1 MRNVLRHLLLPTILV
16 LLVQSGAARAEEACP
31 QARVPPVAVPHSRI
45 ALDRN
50 QELVI
55 VALGSSSTV
64 GWRASDIAHSYPAV
78 LQRLLTAALPVAHV
92 AVINRGIGGQDA
104 PEELARLDK
113 DVLAV
118 RPQLVIWQVGANG
131 ALRDEPPGTFDRL
144 VIEGVDQM
152 HKAGADV
159 VLMDN
164 QRAPRILAS
173 PDHVQIERTLADAAK
188 ASGASLFSRGRLMD
202 AWRAEGAPYARFIA
216 ADGLHQNDFGYRCVA
231 AALANAILDGLH
243 DDSGSNVAATPGRT
257 RQHLAAQ
264 TR

>member
-1 MRNVLRHLLLPTILV
+1 MRNVLGRLLLPAILV
-16 LLVQSGAARAEEACP
+16 LLAQPGAARAADACP
-31 QARVPPVAVPHSRI
+31 QAHVPPLAVPQSRI

-50 QELVI
+50 KQLVI

-78 LQRLLTAALPVAHV
+78 LQRLLTAALPAAHV

-104 PEELARLDK
+104 PEEVARLDK
-113 DVLAV
+113 DVLAL

-144 VIEGVDQM
+144 VLEGVDRM
-152 HKAGADV
+152 HAAGADV

-173 PDHVQIERTLADAAK
+173 MDHVQIERTLADAAK
-188 ASGASLFSRGRLMD
+188 ASGASLFSRGKLMD

-216 ADGLHQNDFGYRCVA
+216 ADGLHQNDLGYRCVA

-243 DDSGSNVAATPGRT
+243 GDTASHVAGTQDRA
-257 RQHLAAQ
+257 RQHVATTA
-264 TR
+264 R